1 MTKVFICR
9 ALTATVAVAIVA
21 AGIPPR
27 AGAGALR
34 RGARSPNAAAG
45 TVGSG
50 APVAVGPRR
59 DAANLLRF
67 GALGYA
73 AEPDSTADEFEFP
86 EEEKSHL
93 ARDITI
99 FVIVSAFVGFFLIK
113 VFLEGDTDDSGGDGG
128 GGKTV
133 PAPVLR

>member
-1 MTKVFICR
+1 
-9 ALTATVAVAIVA
+9 LTATVAVAIVA

-27 AGAGALR
+27 ARAGAGPLR
-34 RGARSPNAAAG
+34 HGAGSPNAAAG
-45 TVGSG
+45 PVRPGPT
-50 APVAVGPRR
+50 VAVAPRR

-73 AEPDSTADEFEFP
+73 AEPDSTADEFDFP
-86 EEEKSHL
+86 DEEQSHL

-113 VFLEGDTDDSGGDGG
+113 VFLEGDTDDSGGDDG

-133 PAPVLR
+133 PAPALR